1 MIDTIFSCP
10 IRKYNF
16 DSEDVSSWTQRFYD
30 KERSECKAPF
40 RYIFN
45 DLTLDPRMTQ
55 LYVDVLEEFVKDIGL
70 YKTHVALVTGAIL
83 CVLEKGETLAL
94 CNTLPSHYTFT
105 HYIEGKSPDVY
116 YHPAR
121 SLLEVFNPGLD
132 EWNSAMSLYVNKG
145 DVIVHPSYLD
155 YITPPVESKRKT
167 MTLLIELQSK

>member
-10 IRKYNF
+10 IRKYNLN
-16 DSEDVSSWTQRFYD
+16 SEDIDAWAQRFYD
-30 KERSECKAPF
+30 QERSECKTPF

-45 DLTLDPRMTQ
+45 DRNLDPRLTQ
-55 LYVDVLEEFVKDIGL
+55 LYVDVLEDFVKDIGFD
-70 YKTHVALVTGAIL
+70 KTHVALITGAIL

-121 SLLEVFNPGLD
+121 ALLEVFNPGLD

-145 DVIVHPSYLD
+145 DIIVHPSYLD
-155 YITPPVESKRKT
+155 YITPPVENKRMT
-167 MTLLIELQSK
+167 MTLLVELAKK

>member
-1 MIDTIFSCP
+1 MIDTIFSSP
-10 IRKYNF
+10 IRKYNLN
-16 DSEDVSSWTQRFYD
+16 SEDINAWAQRFYD
-30 KERSECKAPF
+30 KERFETKTPF
-40 RYIFN
+40 KYIF
-45 DLTLDPRMTQ
+45 DDVDPRMTQ
-55 LYVDVLEEFVKDIGL
+55 LYVDVLEDFVKDIGL
-70 YKTHVALVTGAIL
+70 NKTHVAFITGAIM

-94 CNTLPSHYTFT
+94 CNTLPSHYTVT

-132 EWNSAMSLYVNKG
+132 EWSSAMSLYVNEG

-155 YITPPVESKRKT
+155 YITPPVENKRMT